1 MNTDDPNLIEF
12 ATKVVIALVKS
23 PSYVDPTPDE
33 IDSQLKNFFSTI
45 KTFSLGDFFFI
56 PNIINSS
63 NEKTLLSLKLI

>member
-1 MNTDDPNLIEF
+1 MNIDDPNLIEF

-23 PSYVDPTPDE
+23 PLYVDPTPGE

-45 KTFSLGDFFFI
+45 KTLSLGDFFFI

-63 NEKTLLSLKLI
+63 NKTLLK

>member
-12 ATKVVIALVKS
+12 ATKVVIALIKS
-23 PSYVDPTPDE
+23 PLYVDPSPDE

-45 KTFSLGDFFFI
+45 KTLSLGDFFFI

-63 NEKTLLSLKLI
+63 NTTLLVKKFI